1 MNQLAPTA
9 KELTAV
15 FISRQIE
22 NDYFVSLG
30 ANLPVCTAGIFL
42 AHLTKAPDLRI
53 HAMGLLLNLAQVD
66 RIEELNQVSAPRLA
80 KYAEATMS
88 LEESFY
94 FLARMH
100 INFFGAM
107 QIDQYGNSNL
117 IGIGADPRRLKVRGP
132 GCVGTSTI
140 GSTVVSFYYYVGNH
154 SPRVFVD
161 RCDFRSTVGWNEGG
175 AEARQKLGLPGGGP
189 TYVLTPKCIMDFEE
203 ESKRM
208 RLRYLLPGVT
218 LEDVVANTG
227 FELVIPARVE
237 VLPEPTEEEMTVLR
251 TRVDPYGLLRK

>member
-1 MNQLAPTA
+1 MDLAVPTSR
-9 KELTAV
+9 EMTAV

-22 NDYFVSLG
+22 NEYFVSLG

-53 HAMGLLLNLAQVD
+53 HAMGLLLNLAQVEQ
-66 RIEELNQVSAPRLA
+66 IEELNQVSAPLLA

-88 LEESFY
+88 MEDSFY

-107 QIDQYGNSNL
+107 QIDQYGNGNL
-117 IGIGADPRRLKVRGP
+117 IGVGPDPTRWKARGP

-140 GSTVVSFYYYVGNH
+140 GSTVVSFYYYVGSH
-154 SPRVFVD
+154 TPRVFVKE
-161 RCDFRSTVGWNEGG
+161 CDFISTVGWGQGG
-175 AEARQKLGLPGGGP
+175 WDARQKLGLPGGGP
-189 TYVLTPKCIMDFEE
+189 TYVLTPKCVMDFDEV
-203 ESKRM
+203 SKQI
-208 RLRYLLPGVT
+208 RLKYLLPGVT
-218 LEDVVANTG
+218 LEDVVTNTG
-227 FELVIPARVE
+227 FELVIPAKVE
-237 VLPEPTEEEMTVLR
+237 VMPEPTEEEITVLR